1 VTGDPLKVCIR
12 DRVATLLFRFHV
24 IHAGTRDDDAMK
36 MRRSPLSFA
45 NDPRYDPSMAPNSPL
60 GVRLLG
66 LVSRSSKPLSEMT
79 DDELIAARDRLNRLR
94 ASMAAR
100 VITGFPHRHVTIEQ
114 LALPLH
120 DRTLSM
126 RVYRPFRHQGP
137 LPLVVHFHGG
147 GFVFGTAAQTDWL
160 NSGVAARTPALVVSV
175 DYRLAPEHPF
185 PASTQDA
192 FDAVDWFRNGPSDLN
207 ADPEPLALMGD
218 SAGGNLAAVA
228 AVHARDNGI
237 DVALQVLIYPTVDFT
252 DAMFSYPSAVENADD
267 PILTRTSLTAFRR
280 IWLRDHDPADPLIS
294 PLLTSDLRGVAPALV
309 QTARFDPLRDQGDAY
324 ARRLRGA
331 GALEAVTEYPHAAH
345 AFIATPGLDRGAR
358 QARREI
364 IAHLQQAFARQ
375 LAESR

>member
-1 VTGDPLKVCIR
+1 
-12 DRVATLLFRFHV
+12 
-24 IHAGTRDDDAMK
+24 M
-36 MRRSPLSFA
+36 S
-45 NDPRYDPSMAPNSPL
+45 
-60 GVRLLG
+60 
-66 LVSRSSKPLSEMT
+66 

-94 ASMAAR
+94 SSKAAR

-114 LALPLH
+114 RALALR

-126 RVYRPFRHQGP
+126 RVYRPFRHPGP
-137 LPLVVHFHGG
+137 LPLVAHFHGG
-147 GFVFGTAAQTDWL
+147 GFAFGTAAQTDWL

-192 FDAVDWFRNGPSDLN
+192 FDAVDWFREASDLHTN
-207 ADPEPLALMGD
+207 PGPLALMGD

-228 AVHARDNGI
+228 AVHARDNDI
-237 DVALQVLIYPTVDFT
+237 DVALQVLIYPVVDFT
-252 DAMFSYPSAVENADD
+252 DAMLSYPSAVENRD
-267 PILTRTSLTAFRR
+267 PILTQASLTAFRR
-280 IWLRDHDPADPLIS
+280 IWLRDNDPEHPLIS

-324 ARRLRGA
+324 AGRLRDA
-331 GALEAVTEYPHAAH
+331 GALQALTEYPHAAH
-345 AFIATPGLDRGAR
+345 AFIATPGANRGAR

-364 IAHLQQAFARQ
+364 VAHLQQAFARQ

>member
-1 VTGDPLKVCIR
+1 M
-12 DRVATLLFRFHV
+12 
-24 IHAGTRDDDAMK
+24 GTRDDDAMK
-36 MRRSPLSFA
+36 MRRSALSLA
-45 NDPRYDPSMAPNSPL
+45 NEPRYDPPMAPNPPL

-66 LVSRSSKPLSEMT
+66 LVSRSSKPPSEMT
-79 DDELIAARDRLNRLR
+79 DDEVIAARDRLNRLR
-94 ASMAAR
+94 ASKAAR

-114 LALPLH
+114 RALPLR

-126 RVYRPFRHQGP
+126 RVYRPFRHQNP

-147 GFVFGTAAQTDWL
+147 GFAFGTAAQTDWL

-192 FDAVDWFRNGPSDLN
+192 FDAVDWFRDGASDLN
-207 ADPEPLALMGD
+207 ADPGPLALMGD

-228 AVHARDNGI
+228 AVHARDNDI
-237 DVALQVLIYPTVDFT
+237 DVALQVLIYPAVDFT
-252 DAMFSYPSAVENADD
+252 DAMLTYPSAVENPD
-267 PILTRTSLTAFRR
+267 PILTQTSLTAFRR
-280 IWLRDHDPADPLIS
+280 IWLRDNDPADPLIS

-309 QTARFDPLRDQGDAY
+309 QTARFDPLRDQGGAY
-324 ARRLRGA
+324 ARRLRDA
-331 GALEAVTEYPHAAH
+331 GALQALTEYTHAAH
-345 AFIATPGLDRGAR
+345 AFIALPGLNRGAR

-364 IAHLQQAFARQ
+364 VAHLQQAFARQ